1 LAKYTTYLFSNE
13 AKTQAEFYTQALG
26 GEILSI
32 MTYGGIPNTPEELKD
47 KVVHLSFLA
56 AGVTFF
62 MSDNTDGPIDYGKSI
77 NLSLEFGTEAE
88 AHSAFDNLAAGGQV
102 KDSLKPAFWGSLFGV
117 LEDKYGVTWMI
128 TTEAKAN

>member
-1 LAKYTTYLFSNE
+1 MAKHTTYFFSHN

-26 GEILSI
+26 GEILSV
-32 MTYGGIPNTPEELKD
+32 MTYGELPNTPEEQKD

-56 AGVTFF
+56 AGVTFYI
-62 MSDNTDGPIDYGKSI
+62 SDNIYGPIDYGKSI

-117 LEDKYGVTWMI
+117 LKDKYGVTWMI
-128 TTEAKAN
+128 TTEAKEN